1 MLHIDF
7 VSMDIFLN
15 KINILEQQKGYKI
28 YEQVTLKRDLDN
40 EVLNEENKNDECLE
54 YINIPINYPKEKE
67 KEENISFKIILINMI
82 FIDGKK

>member
-28 YEQVTLKRDLDN
+28 YEQVTLKRDVVYSFALYTSKFC
-40 EVLNEENKNDECLE
+40 EMNKLYDTL
-54 YINIPINYPKEKE
+54 K
-67 KEENISFKIILINMI
+67 LTVR
-82 FIDGKK
+82 